1 MKVVKVYRT
10 AYGRTVIPKKQ
21 AEKGVTLDALLAAR
35 KIDMTAAEREV
46 VDRYLS
52 GAISRETLE
61 TELMNLPIE

>member
-21 AEKGVTLDALLAAR
+21 AEKDVTLDALLAAR